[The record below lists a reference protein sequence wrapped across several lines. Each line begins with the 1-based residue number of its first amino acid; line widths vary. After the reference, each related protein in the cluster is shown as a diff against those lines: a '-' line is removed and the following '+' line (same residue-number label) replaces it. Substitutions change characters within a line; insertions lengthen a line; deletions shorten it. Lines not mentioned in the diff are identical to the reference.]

1 MKTAAKK
8 ARLDLYLVEHGLCE
22 SRERAQALIL
32 AGAVEVDG
40 QIEKKAGTPVREGV
54 KVALHADPLPY
65 VSRGGLKLRHALD
78 NVHFVGLAEAARGAS
93 ALDVGASTGG
103 FTDCLLQAG
112 AARVCAVDVG
122 YGQLAWKLRTDPRV
136 TVLERMNARHLQQA
150 DLPFPPDLGVCD
162 ASFISQTLLLPP
174 LCAVLKPESWIVTLI
189 KPQFEVGKEQVGKGG
204 VVRDPLLHEA
214 AIARCRDAAL
224 ALRCQVVGVVPSP
237 IQGPAG
243 NTEFLLALR
252 SPRP

>member
-8 ARLDLYLVEHGLCE
+8 ARLDQYLVEHGLCE

-32 AGAVEVDG
+32 AGAVEVNG
-40 QIEKKAGTPVREGV
+40 QIEKKAGAPVREGAQ
-54 KVALHADPLPY
+54 VALHADPLPY
-65 VSRGGLKLRHALD
+65 VSRGGLKLRHALS
-78 NVHFVGLAEAARGAS
+78 HFPGLAEAVRGAS

-136 TVLERMNARHLQQA
+136 TVLERLNARHLTPA
-150 DLPFPPDLGVCD
+150 DLPFPPDLAVCD
-162 ASFISQTLLLPP
+162 VSFISQTLLLSPI
-174 LCAVLKPESWIVTLI
+174 CAVLQPGKWIVTLV

-224 ALRCQVVGVVPSP
+224 ALRCEIIGVVPSP

-252 SPRP
+252 SPLS